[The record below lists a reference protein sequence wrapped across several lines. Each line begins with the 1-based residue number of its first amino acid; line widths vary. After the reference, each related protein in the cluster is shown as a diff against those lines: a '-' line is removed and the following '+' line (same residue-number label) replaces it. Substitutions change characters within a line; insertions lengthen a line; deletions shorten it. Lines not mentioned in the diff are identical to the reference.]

1 MRLPIDWGVFS
12 IEAAQAVLPLEVWLI
27 KYARIFF
34 LDYLNYLDFFDI
46 GLAIDENV
54 ELSQHTPL
62 ITA

>member
-46 GLAIDENV
+46 GQAID
-54 ELSQHTPL
+54 
-62 ITA
+62 